1 MSDGLR
7 FAYNTNGFAH
17 HRLEDIFDVLSR
29 LGYDGIGL
37 TLDWHHLDPLTAS
50 VDTVASVRDACR
62 QRGLAVVV
70 ETGARFI
77 LDPWRKHEPTLVS
90 PDGRDRRV
98 HFLMKA
104 IDVASILGAEAVAF
118 FSGRLLD
125 GVDPGRAREWLVQ
138 GCRALARHA
147 EARGVPL
154 ALEPEPGMLVD
165 TLASAVDLLD
175 EVGSSWLGLTMDI
188 GHVRCSETCSEP
200 EAIERHA
207 PLLRNVHI
215 EDIAGREHSHRMFG
229 EGDLEFGPIL
239 AALTRVKYSGL
250 VGVELSRDSHRAPEV
265 AAASLAFLRSHVKAS
280 A

>member
-1 MSDGLR
+1 MTRRTLV
-7 FAYNTNGFAH
+7 
-17 HRLEDIFDVLSR
+17 LDVV
-29 LGYDGIGL
+29 GL
-37 TLDWHHLDPLTAS
+37 TSDLLDAGMPNLQSLAREGAAAES
-50 VDTVASVRDACR
+50 ADA
-62 QRGLAVVV
+62 GPV
-70 ETGARFI
+70 FI
-77 LDPWRKHEPTLVS
+77 SSECSLV
-90 PDGRDRRV
+90 PDGE
-98 HFLMKA
+98 
-104 IDVASILGAEAVAF
+104 VAATA
-118 FSGRLLD
+118 
-125 GVDPGRAREWLVQ
+125 
-138 GCRALARHA
+138 
-147 EARGVPL
+147 
-154 ALEPEPGMLVD
+154 VD

-265 AAASLAFLRSHVKAS
+265 AAAALAFLKNHVKAS